1 MYIINISTILPN
13 KENVLSGNK
22 ETPTPQIAENERNKA
37 SMNEITWKWQTP
49 GSKSNPAPK
58 KPNNKKL
65 TNTIEKV

>member
-37 SMNEITWKWQTP
+37 SMNEIT
-49 GSKSNPAPK
+49 
-58 KPNNKKL
+58 
-65 TNTIEKV
+65 